1 MVIKLIFFFLNFQN
15 SSSYKIKNKKK
26 KGTAAWILSVHLFVV
41 SKSNYYMVI
50 DGKGF
55 ILCKPH
61 FEVSIQF
68 ETNVI

>member
-1 MVIKLIFFFLNFQN
+1 MVIKLIFLKKNFRTAALI
-15 SSSYKIKNKKK
+15 KI